1 MNHSQSTFKQL
12 MGITMIGAGL
22 LALGLMFFLMTDSR
36 SPAESPAAQEFSAIP
51 VEVNYP
57 APDLTLQDLAGNPV
71 SLRALRGQAVL
82 VNLWATWCPPC
93 KAEMPTLQA
102 FYEKYKDKG
111 FTLVAINQE
120 EPRET
125 VAPFVKTYGLTFPV
139 WLDLEYLAERK
150 FNTMNLPSSYVID
163 RSGAVRLMWVGAI
176 SKTNLE
182 KYAPRIIEE
191 K

>member
-1 MNHSQSTFKQL
+1 MQNTQSTFKKF
-12 MGITMIGAGL
+12 MGLTMIVFGL
-22 LALGLMFFLMTDSR
+22 LALGLMFFLMTGETSTAA
-36 SPAESPAAQEFSAIP
+36 PAPQEFSTLP

-57 APDLTLQDLAGNPV
+57 APDLNLQDLTGAPV
-71 SLRALRGQAVL
+71 SLRGLRGRVVL

-102 FYEKYKDKG
+102 FYEKYQDKG

-120 EPRET
+120 ETREV
-125 VAPFVKTYGLTFPV
+125 VAPFVQTYGLTFPV
-139 WLDLEYLAERK
+139 WLDLEYLAEKK

-163 RSGAVRLMWVGAI
+163 RNGIVRLMWVGAI

-182 KYAPRIIEE
+182 KYAPPIIVE